1 MHRVHINT
9 EQTYNLDLT
18 IWKKDKNN
26 MTNLVPITS
35 FDVVFISYDEPN
47 ADANYNDLLSKCPW
61 AKRSHGVWGS
71 DAAHKAAA
79 AMSDTDRFITIDAD
93 NIVHDDFFNI
103 ELDMS
108 CIGDT
113 DVISWAAKNQVNGLV
128 YGNGGIKCWP
138 KRVVENMRTHEA
150 APEHDTRAQVDFCW
164 NINYIQMN
172 NVYCDVYNNAS
183 PYQAYRAGFRE
194 GCKMSLEG
202 GDIVDK
208 HQLKHIHKNNYNRM
222 LIWMSVGADTLNGL
236 WAIYG
241 ARLGCYMT
249 NLQRDDWDWRDVRDF
264 EWHTKFWNEKIA
276 PEFETEIGE
285 MCINT
290 GYVWDKNA
298 LELEIVRLGEILQT
312 ELDLEFTDLGISQS
326 RFFKAVY
333 VNPARV
339 APMAREDNVIN
350 GIENDT

>member
-1 MHRVHINT
+1 MS
-9 EQTYNLDLT
+9 E
-18 IWKKDKNN
+18 
-26 MTNLVPITS
+26 LVPITE
-35 FDVVFISYDEPN
+35 FDVIFISYDEPN
-47 ADANYNDLLSKCPW
+47 ADENYNDLLTKCPW

-79 AMSDTDRFITIDAD
+79 ALSETDRFITIDAD

-108 CIGDT
+108 KVGKN
-113 DVISWAAKNQVNGLV
+113 DVISWAGKNMINGLV

-138 KRVVENMRTHEA
+138 KSVVENMRTHEA
-150 APEHDTRAQVDFCW
+150 APEYDKRAQVDFCW
-164 NINYIQMN
+164 NVNYLQMN
-172 NVYCDVYNNAS
+172 NMYCDVYNNAS

-208 HQLKHIHKNNYNRM
+208 YQLKEIHKRNYQRM
-222 LIWMSVGADTLNGL
+222 LVWMSVGADSLNGL

-249 NLQRDDWDWRDVRDF
+249 NLKRDEWDWRDVRDF
-264 EWHTKFWNEKIA
+264 EWHTKFWNETVA
-276 PEFETEIGE
+276 PQFESEIGE
-285 MCINT
+285 MCSRT
-290 GYVWDKNA
+290 GYTWDKEKLIA
-298 LELEIVRLGEILQT
+298 ETERLGEIILA
-312 ELDLEFTDLGISQS
+312 EFDIEIADLNSLQS
-326 RFFKAVY
+326 RFFKEVY

-339 APMAREDNVIN
+339 HPMANEMDVIN
-350 GIENDT
+350 EVETN